1 MQEPVRGVVI
11 EMDDPRYT
19 VAAIETEDAR
29 CKGLLKGMGIEAE
42 DYRYKRL
49 RYSVSIE
56 MDDPRCKS
64 AATEMDDPR
73 CRTFSRGR

>member
-1 MQEPVRGVVI
+1 VVI
-11 EMDDPRYT
+11 EMDDPRYR

-29 CKGLLKGMGIEAE
+29 CKSLLKGMGIEVE
-42 DYRYKRL
+42 DYRYERL

-64 AATEMDDPR
+64 TATEMDDPR
-73 CRTFSRGR
+73 CRNFSRGR

>member
-1 MQEPVRGVVI
+1 MR
-11 EMDDPRYT
+11 
-19 VAAIETEDAR
+19 AAKAA
-29 CKGLLKGMGIEAE
+29 KGMGIEAE

-64 AATEMDDPR
+64 SATEMDDPR